1 MQKFLIMSLKE
12 KFEQYKSILENA
24 LNALKNRY
32 FFAQYPEMPSPAVY
46 GEDAQ
51 QKGLQAFENQ
61 LNKPFDRLL
70 QSGEWV
76 ASAEKSP
83 FRNENI
89 GIQYPVHKDVQ
100 TYIDLSKKAFQTW
113 KKLTVEERAGVL
125 IECLENI
132 KKHFFEIAYATMHTT
147 GQAFMMSFQASG
159 PHANDRALEAIAMG
173 YQELTYFVHNTS
185 WIKPMGKVNVHLEKE
200 FIPVPKG
207 ISLAIGCSTFP
218 IWNTVPGMFASLITG
233 NTVIVKPHPLA
244 IYPLAIVV
252 AEMQRT
258 FQANGLDPHIVQIA
272 IDHPNNLI
280 TKTLAEHPDIKIID
294 FTGSSE
300 FGHYIESLP
309 GKITF
314 TEKAGVNSAIIDST
328 NNYKEM
334 LNNLAFSVSLYSG
347 QMCTAPQNILVSEKG
362 IETENGIKS
371 FEEFAQDFK
380 AAVEGLCQNPK
391 AGPAICGAIQNE
403 NTLKRIEEAK
413 KLGKIILEPRKIQNT
428 EFPNAVTSSPLILA
442 INEKDKSVY
451 EKELFGPIVLLIQTS
466 STDSSIAIAKE
477 MAQKHGAISCL
488 VYSKHSHVIEKVKE
502 DMMEAATSVSFNLYG
517 PIYVNQNA
525 AFSDFHVTGGNPAG
539 NASFTDASFVTKR
552 FHYVGFRQ
560 PKS

>member
-1 MQKFLIMSLKE
+1 MSLRE

-24 LNALKNRY
+24 LEALRNRH
-32 FFAQYPEMPSPAVY
+32 FFAQYPEMPSPSVY

-51 QKGLQAFENQ
+51 TRGLQAFENQ

-83 FRNENI
+83 YRNEPL
-89 GIQYPVHKDVQ
+89 GIQYPVLEVNQ
-100 TYIDLSKKAFQTW
+100 YVELSKNALQSW
-113 KKLTVEERAGVL
+113 KKLSVEERTGIL
-125 IECLENI
+125 IECLERI
-132 KKHFFEIAYATMHTT
+132 KNHFYEIAFATMHTT

-173 YQELTYFVHNTS
+173 YHELTYFTS
-185 WIKPMGKVNVHLEKE
+185 QTTWSKPMGKITVNLEKE
-200 FIPVPKG
+200 FVAVPKG
-207 ISLAIGCSTFP
+207 VALAIGCSTFP

-244 IYPLAIVV
+244 IYPIAIVV

-258 FQANGLDPHIVQIA
+258 FQDHGLDPHIVQIA
-272 IDHPNNLI
+272 VDKPNNLI
-280 TKTLAEHPDIKIID
+280 TKSLAEHQDVKIID
-294 FTGSSE
+294 FTGSSA
-300 FGHYIESLP
+300 FGNYIESLP

-314 TEKAGVNSAIIDST
+314 TEKAGVNSTILDST
-328 NNYKEM
+328 SQYKEM

-347 QMCTAPQNILVSEKG
+347 QMCTAPQNILVSKAG
-362 IETENGIKS
+362 IVTENGTKS

-413 KLGKIILEPRKIQNT
+413 KLGKVILEPQKIQNPD
-428 EFPNAVTSSPLILA
+428 FPNASTCSPLILA
-442 INEKDKSVY
+442 LSQNDKQVY
-451 EKELFGPIVLLIQTS
+451 EQELFGPIVLLIQTES
-466 STDSSIAIAKE
+466 AQDSLAIAKE
-477 MAQKHGAISCL
+477 MAQNHGAISCL
-488 VYSKHSHVIEKVKE
+488 VYSTRQEFIQKVKE
-502 DMMEAATSVSFNLYG
+502 EMMEAATSVSFNLYG

-539 NASFTDASFVTKR
+539 NASFTDSSFITKR
-552 FHYVGFRQ
+552 FHFVGFRQ
-560 PKS
+560 PKI

>member
-1 MQKFLIMSLKE
+1 MSLKA

-24 LNALKNRY
+24 LNALRNRY
-32 FFAQYPEMPSPAVY
+32 FFSQYPEMPSPAVY

-51 QKGLQAFENQ
+51 ARGLQAFENQ

-70 QSGEWV
+70 QGGEWV
-76 ASAEKSP
+76 TSSEKSP
-83 FRNENI
+83 FRNELI
-89 GIQYPVHKDVQ
+89 GIQYPVYKDVNQ
-100 TYIDLSKKAFQTW
+100 YIENSKKAFQSW
-113 KKLTVEERAGVL
+113 KKLSVEERTGIL
-125 IECLENI
+125 IECLERI
-132 KKHFFEIAYATMHTT
+132 KNHFYEIAYATMHTT

-173 YQELTYFVHNTS
+173 YHELTYFSPQTT
-185 WIKPMGKVNVHLEKE
+185 WTKPMGKITLNLEKE
-200 FIPVPKG
+200 FVPVPKG

-244 IYPLAIVV
+244 VYPIAIVV

-258 FQANGLDPHIVQIA
+258 FQENGLDPNIVQISV
-272 IDHPNNLI
+272 DQPDNLI
-280 TKTLAEHPDIKIID
+280 TKTLAENKDIKIID
-294 FTGSSE
+294 FTGSST
-300 FGHYIESLP
+300 FGNYVESLP

-314 TEKAGVNSAIIDST
+314 TEKAGVNSTILDST
-328 NNYKEM
+328 SNYKEM

-347 QMCTAPQNILVSEKG
+347 QMCTAPQNILVSKEG
-362 IETENGIKS
+362 IITENGVKS
-371 FEEFAQDFK
+371 FDEFAQDFK

-403 NTLKRIEEAK
+403 TTLKRIEDAK
-413 KLGKIILEPRKIQNT
+413 KLGKIILEPQKIANP

-442 INEKDKSVY
+442 ISQNDKPIY
-451 EKELFGPIVLLIQTS
+451 EQELFGPIVLLIQTD
-466 STDSSIAIAKE
+466 STENSISIAKE

-488 VYSKHSHVIEKVKE
+488 VYSTKNEVIEKVKE
-502 DMMEAATSVSFNLYG
+502 EMLEAATSVSFNLYG

-525 AFSDFHVTGGNPAG
+525 AFSDFHVTGGNPSG
-539 NASFTDASFVTKR
+539 NASFTDASFITKR
-552 FHYVGFRQ
+552 FHFVGFRQ
-560 PKS
+560 PK